1 MPLKDL
7 PIGKIRIRLSTLE
20 SDRVYTNAYPLLVVT
35 PQGIKKM
42 GELELAVRLSC
53 ASTLNLMQAY
63 VQAPLP
69 RMHYY
74 YPLDPKQL
82 ESLRV
87 AAMNIVALRL
97 MRSDPPLRQ
106 EVVQFMLDTEA
117 ERWSMRRSKAN
128 YYRIMGV
135 LSGIMAVS
143 IWFADICSWKSPVT
157 TVLVHLL
164 LLILVWYPELLL
176 PTVFLYMFLIGAW
189 NYRFRSRTPPFMDA
203 KLSQGEHIGD
213 LDELEEEFNVIP
225 ASRAP
230 EVLRHRYER
239 LRGVSGRIQNGLGEL
254 ATMGERV
261 QSLLSWRDPRATAI
275 FITFCLTAAIVLYV
289 TPFQVVAVLLGVYI
303 LRHPRFR
310 DPLPP
315 VPWNFFGRLPSQAD
329 RIL

>member
-1 MPLKDL
+1 
-7 PIGKIRIRLSTLE
+7 
-20 SDRVYTNAYPLLVVT
+20 
-35 PQGIKKM
+35 
-42 GELELAVRLSC
+42 
-53 ASTLNLMQAY
+53 
-63 VQAPLP
+63 
-69 RMHYY
+69 
-74 YPLDPKQL
+74 
-82 ESLRV
+82 
-87 AAMNIVALRL
+87 
-97 MRSDPPLRQ
+97 
-106 EVVQFMLDTEA
+106 
-117 ERWSMRRSKAN
+117 
-128 YYRIMGV
+128 
-135 LSGIMAVS
+135 MAVS
-143 IWFADICSWKSPVT
+143 IWFRDICNWKSPVT

-275 FITFCLTAAIVLYV
+275 FIAFCLTAAIVLYV